1 MARQLA
7 AFLLLF
13 VMLVLTTPARSQTA
27 MRKAGRGLAGM
38 TTSVLEVPGN
48 MVAESHAQGPGVGI
62 PLGFVKGLGMII
74 VRTLVG
80 VYEFVTAPLP
90 APANYRPII
99 RPEFPWDYF
108 SGAPS
113 AGTAPPPPPA
123 QPKSKSKRTRTP

>member
-7 AFLLLF
+7 AFVVLLG
-13 VMLVLTTPARSQTA
+13 MLVLTPPARAQTA

-48 MVAESHAQGPGVGI
+48 MVAETRAQGPAIGI
-62 PLGFVKGLGMII
+62 PLGFVKGLGMIV

-90 APANYRPII
+90 APSGYRPIL

-108 SGAPS
+108 SGGGS
-113 AGTAPPPPPA
+113 AAPPEK
-123 QPKSKSKRTRTP
+123 PKRSRTH

>member
-7 AFLLLF
+7 AFVVLL
-13 VMLVLTTPARSQTA
+13 VMLVLTPPARAQTA
-27 MRKAGRGLAGM
+27 MRKVGRGLAGM

-48 MVAESHAQGPGVGI
+48 MVAETHAQGPGIGI
-62 PLGFVKGLGMII
+62 PLGFVKGLGMIV

-90 APANYRPII
+90 APSGYRPIL

-108 SGAPS
+108 SGGGS
-113 AGTAPPPPPA
+113 AAPPEK
-123 QPKSKSKRTRTP
+123 PKRSRPH